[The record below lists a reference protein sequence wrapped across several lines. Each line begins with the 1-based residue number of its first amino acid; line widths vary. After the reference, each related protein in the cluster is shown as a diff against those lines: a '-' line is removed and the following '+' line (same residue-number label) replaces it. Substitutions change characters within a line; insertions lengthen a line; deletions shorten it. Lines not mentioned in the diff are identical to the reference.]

1 MPKCISKT
9 IFRMLNFCNTNSN
22 NGLTMADNQKTVAV
36 IGAGITGLTTAFYLK
51 KQGIPFHVFE
61 TAEHAGGVINTQ
73 KNEDFVWETGPSTG
87 TISRPDVAELFEDL
101 GGDILE
107 TAPSLSGNRYIFK
120 GTKLHAL
127 PSGLIDG
134 LKTPLFS
141 WHDKLLMPF
150 EIFRP
155 QTKDFE
161 ENLSTFIKRRLGQ
174 SMLDYAVD
182 PFVSGVF
189 AGNPDTIIPRYA
201 LPKIYAAEEKYGSL
215 FLGSFHKMME
225 KKTPRDR
232 KANKKTFSAKGGLST
247 LVNALVKCIGEENI
261 SLGCKNLYTKFENQ
275 KYKVCENGDSKEFD
289 KVMFAGSARRI
300 PEAMPF
306 LMNQGLDD
314 AFNVTYTKVAEV
326 AVGFKKW
333 EGRAL
338 DGFGALM
345 PSKEKRPTL
354 GILFMS
360 SLFSGR
366 APEGGAMLSVFMAG
380 QRHPEYLDLSDDE
393 LFEMVKKDVCEAL
406 CVREFKPDLF
416 KVTRHQMAIPQ
427 YDKSTPKRI
436 AAFAEAEKRFP
447 GLYLGGNGIN
457 GIGMGD
463 RIKQGHEIALR
474 IAAEM

>member
-1 MPKCISKT
+1 MSK
-9 IFRMLNFCNTNSN
+9 S
-22 NGLTMADNQKTVAV
+22 VAV

-51 KQGIPFHVFE
+51 KQGIPVHVFE
-61 TAEHAGGVINTQ
+61 TAETAGGKVCTR

-87 TISRPDVAELFEDL
+87 TVSRPDVTELFEDL

-107 TAPSLSGNRYIFK
+107 TAPSLSGNRYVFK

-134 LKTPLFS
+134 IKTPLFS

-150 EIFRP
+150 EILRP
-155 QTKDFE
+155 RTKDLD

-215 FLGSFHKMME
+215 FLGSFHKMLE

-232 KANKKTFSAKGGLST
+232 KATKKTFSAKGGLST
-247 LVNALVKCIGEENI
+247 LIDALVKAIGNENI
-261 SLGCKNLYTKFENQ
+261 SLGCNNLYTLREGD
-275 KYKVCENGDSKEFD
+275 KYKICHSGENAIFD
-289 KVMFAGSARRI
+289 QVIFTGSARRL
-300 PEAMPF
+300 PEAFPF
-306 LMNQGLDD
+306 LMNQDLDD
-314 AFNVTYTKVAEV
+314 AFNITYTSVTEV

-366 APEGGAMLSVFMAG
+366 APEGGAMLSVFMG
-380 QRHPEYLDLSDDE
+380 GERHPDYIGKTNEE

-406 CVREFKPDLF
+406 CVKEFKPDLF
-416 KVTRHQMAIPQ
+416 EVTRHQLAIPQ
-427 YDKSTPKRI
+427 YDKASPKRI
-436 AAFAEAEKRFP
+436 AAFANAEAKFP
-447 GLYLGGNGIN
+447 GLLLGGNGIG
-457 GIGMGD
+457 GIGIGD
-463 RIKQGHEIALR
+463 RIKQGHELALR
-474 IAAEM
+474 AAKL